1 MSTADNALK
10 STNKQ
15 VMRVYAAK
23 TYKNLPW
30 KQDEETG
37 ELPSTVYITVNIP
50 EFTPTVP
57 TDDSYE
63 QLGLSGSFFE
73 NKNFPTTTGTI
84 QMSHYLTLPIARGSR
99 IPPTITYGTPFLL
112 FMPTNKIEEGYLIYL

>member
-1 MSTADNALK
+1 MGTTDNALK

-73 NKNFPTTTGTI
+73 NKNFPTTAGTI
-84 QMSHYLTLPIARGSR
+84 QMSHYLTLPIA
-99 IPPTITYGTPFLL
+99 PTITYGTPFLL